1 MAWKLLPTD
10 YTDAVWSGLKRY
22 TQVDNSDGTVSF
34 NDVTTYTNKE
44 KSFFGAKDANRMN
57 EALNYIMSMLENGTN
72 LYEEFQTYFTTQKEL
87 FKSSG
92 DSSYQELTQ
101 YFVNLKAQG
110 DSSLAQIE
118 KTYEEHMTT
127 YEGEQTAAF
136 NTWFAG
142 IKGKLNEDIAGS
154 LQNQITEVD
163 ERLAALE
170 HMTLKNLFTVPV
182 AIDNTCCS
190 LCGLVSTL
198 IWVLFSAPP
207 IISVRPLCWLSV
219 WSTLSQEYSANTAAP
234 SWVAC
239 LPERTKKFATT
250 LVWL

>member
-118 KTYEEHMTT
+118 KTYEEHMT
-127 YEGEQTAAF
+127 
-136 NTWFAG
+136 
-142 IKGKLNEDIAGS
+142 
-154 LQNQITEVD
+154 
-163 ERLAALE
+163 
-170 HMTLKNLFTVPV
+170 LKNLFTVPV
-182 AIDNTCCS
+182 AIDNT
-190 LCGLVSTL
+190 G
-198 IWVLFSAPP
+198 
-207 IISVRPLCWLSV
+207 
-219 WSTLSQEYSANTAAP
+219 
-234 SWVAC
+234 
-239 LPERTKKFATT
+239 TT
-250 LVWL
+250 LLTDDLGNAIVADWKYKEE

>member
-118 KTYEEHMTT
+118 KTYEEHMTA
-127 YEGEQTAAF
+127 YEGKQTAAF

-142 IKGKLNEDIAGS
+142 IKGKLNEDVAGS

-182 AIDNTCCS
+182 AIDNT
-190 LCGLVSTL
+190 G
-198 IWVLFSAPP
+198 
-207 IISVRPLCWLSV
+207 
-219 WSTLSQEYSANTAAP
+219 
-234 SWVAC
+234 
-239 LPERTKKFATT
+239 TT
-250 LVWL
+250 LLADDLGNAIVADWKYKEE

>member
-127 YEGEQTAAF
+127 YEGEQTAAL

-182 AIDNTCCS
+182 AIDNT
-190 LCGLVSTL
+190 G
-198 IWVLFSAPP
+198 
-207 IISVRPLCWLSV
+207 
-219 WSTLSQEYSANTAAP
+219 
-234 SWVAC
+234 
-239 LPERTKKFATT
+239 TT
-250 LVWL
+250 LLADDLGNAIVADWKYKEE

>member
-22 TQVDNSDGTVSF
+22 AQVDNSDGTVSF

-127 YEGEQTAAF
+127 YEGKQTAAF

-163 ERLAALE
+163 EHLAALE

-182 AIDNTCCS
+182 AIDNT
-190 LCGLVSTL
+190 G
-198 IWVLFSAPP
+198 
-207 IISVRPLCWLSV
+207 
-219 WSTLSQEYSANTAAP
+219 
-234 SWVAC
+234 
-239 LPERTKKFATT
+239 TT
-250 LVWL
+250 LLADDLGNAIVADWKYKEE

>member
-72 LYEEFQTYFTTQKEL
+72 LYEGFQTYFTTQKEL

-127 YEGEQTAAF
+127 YEGKQTAAF

-182 AIDNTCCS
+182 AIDNT
-190 LCGLVSTL
+190 G
-198 IWVLFSAPP
+198 
-207 IISVRPLCWLSV
+207 
-219 WSTLSQEYSANTAAP
+219 
-234 SWVAC
+234 
-239 LPERTKKFATT
+239 TT
-250 LVWL
+250 LLADDLGNAIVADWKYKEE

>member
-127 YEGEQTAAF
+127 YECEQTAAF

-182 AIDNTCCS
+182 AIDNT
-190 LCGLVSTL
+190 G
-198 IWVLFSAPP
+198 
-207 IISVRPLCWLSV
+207 
-219 WSTLSQEYSANTAAP
+219 
-234 SWVAC
+234 
-239 LPERTKKFATT
+239 TT
-250 LVWL
+250 LLADDLGNAIVADWKYKEE